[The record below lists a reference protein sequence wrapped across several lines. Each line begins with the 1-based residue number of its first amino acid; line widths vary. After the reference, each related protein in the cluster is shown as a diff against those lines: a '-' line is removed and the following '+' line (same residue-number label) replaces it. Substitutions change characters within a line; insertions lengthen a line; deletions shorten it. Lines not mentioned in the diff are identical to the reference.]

1 MNSENLEFISLE
13 QFLNLPFINPY
24 SKCIVCDLNS
34 EETLI
39 SESRIKELI
48 AEIQAGKYEELQE
61 EYYVSDLMPGIGWD
75 DNKICYGR
83 YYIYLRRF

>member
-1 MNSENLEFISLE
+1 MNLEYLTLE
-13 QFLNLPFINPY
+13 EFLNLPFINLY
-24 SKCIVCDLNS
+24 SKCIVYDLDTADTLLS
-34 EETLI
+34 E
-39 SESRIKELI
+39 IKIKDLI
-48 AEIQAGKYEELQE
+48 AEIKAGKYEELQE

>member
-1 MNSENLEFISLE
+1 MNLEYLTLE
-13 QFLNLPFINPY
+13 EFLNLPFINLY
-24 SKCIVCDLNS
+24 SKCIVYDLDTEDTLLS
-34 EETLI
+34 E
-39 SESRIKELI
+39 IKIKDLI
-48 AEIQAGKYEELQE
+48 AEIKAGKYEELQE